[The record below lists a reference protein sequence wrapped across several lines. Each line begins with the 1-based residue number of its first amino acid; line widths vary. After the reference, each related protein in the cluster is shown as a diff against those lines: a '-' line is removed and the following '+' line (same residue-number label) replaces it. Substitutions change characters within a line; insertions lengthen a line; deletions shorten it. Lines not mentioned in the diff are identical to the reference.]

1 MTLNDS
7 DTPLTTNEAIHAA
20 IARGYCKPSA
30 RPLGFCILWDM
41 RLLIGVLC
49 LGLVVTPG
57 IEAQT
62 KKTPPKKT
70 TAAPKKA
77 APLPPPTRVQA
88 EWQCPAE
95 LGVGVTTSRRFC
107 DVLTGR
113 DPKDG
118 IHVTIPAHRGPV
130 TLSFELHNRHMFSA
144 ELVKN
149 KTAYRKYTATV
160 GVLTLD
166 NTLMDRAVIQSE
178 FRAEPDLFDRIS
190 GGASPG
196 GVKAVAPTGDEFISV
211 ILPETVGEQVSILG
225 EKLTVIR
232 PDGTDNFSASGRPIA
247 TISNVMIEY
256 RPAPPAPLPRKSPT
270 KPPAKTPTKT
280 PPKTP

>member
-1 MTLNDS
+1 
-7 DTPLTTNEAIHAA
+7 
-20 IARGYCKPSA
+20 
-30 RPLGFCILWDM
+30 M
-41 RLLIGVLC
+41 RLLIGALC

-62 KKTPPKKT
+62 KPSPTKKT
-70 TAAPKKA
+70 TPAPKKA
-77 APLPPPTRVQA
+77 PPPLPPPTRIQA
-88 EWQCPAE
+88 GWQCPSE
-95 LGVGVTTSRRFC
+95 LGVGVMTKRRFC

-113 DPKDG
+113 DPKEG
-118 IHVTIPAHRGPV
+118 ILVTIPPHRGPV

-144 ELVKN
+144 DLVKS

-166 NTLMDRAVIQSE
+166 NTLVDRAVIQSE
-178 FRAEPDLFDRIS
+178 FRSEPDLFDRIS

-196 GVKAVAPTGDEFISV
+196 GLKAVAPTGDEFISV
-211 ILPETVGEQVSILG
+211 TLPADVGEQVTILG

-232 PDGTDNFSASGRPIA
+232 PDGTDNFSAAGRPIA

-256 RPAPPAPLPRKSPT
+256 RPGPPAKLPRKSPT
-270 KPPAKTPTKT
+270 KTPAK
-280 PPKTP
+280 PPKV